1 MVPHANLH
9 GRRIAKAKV
18 DADIEGLD
26 ALLDPLDDSRD
37 KLGNNAPASSADWSG
52 EGVAELV
59 AKDLDLLLDSSADK
73 KFLDVGDDALAHLA
87 ENAIPNLDN
96 VVWLPGLDN
105 ALAET
110 KLDADIEADKT
121 LLEPL
126 HDEWD
131 ALGDRSLADGADW
144 SWKSSAKLVDEHLD
158 LLLDRAADHELSN
171 IVDSSLAHG
180 AGKIVPPGV
189 WAAGHLG
196 AAETDLGAD
205 VNGLKT
211 LLEPLHDLRDVG
223 AGDDVAD
230 SADWDWEER
239 AGSLDKGNNL
249 RLDKGGVE
257 SSLDNADDL
266 LAAVAHAVGR
276 LWHPDVGEGDLL
288 GSLGSIAKAK
298 LDADVEN
305 LDLLLEPAHDD
316 WDELRN
322 GGNADGA
329 DWGWELLAGNL
340 DKSDD
345 FLLGLLVDK
354 ELLDVLDHGLAH
366 VAGDAGVLLADPDG
380 HPGWELPLDSLLV
393 EAWG

>member
-9 GRRIAKAKV
+9 GRRIAKAKP
-18 DADIEGLD
+18 DADIKGLD
-26 ALLDPLDDSRD
+26 ALLDPLDDGWD
-37 KLGNNAPASSADWSG
+37 KLGNNAPASSADWGG

-59 AKDLDLLLDSSADK
+59 AKKLDLLLDSGADK
-73 KFLDVGDDALAHLA
+73 KLLDVGDDTLAHLA
-87 ENAIPNLDN
+87 ENAILNLDN
-96 VVWLPGLDN
+96 VMWLPGLDN

-131 ALGDRSLADGADW
+131 ALGDRGFADGADW
-144 SWKSSAKLVDEHLD
+144 SWESGAEFVDEHLD
-158 LLLDRAADHELSN
+158 LLLNSAADHELSN
-171 IVDSSLAHG
+171 VVDSSLAHA
-180 AGKIVPPGV
+180 AGEVVPLGV

-196 AAETDLGAD
+196 AAEADLGAD

-230 SADWDWEER
+230 SADWDWKEG
-239 AGSLDKGNNL
+239 ASSLDKGNNL
-249 RLDKGGVE
+249 GLNKSGVE
-257 SSLDNADDL
+257 SSLDNADNV
-266 LAAVAHAVGR
+266 LAAVAHAVGW
-276 LWHPDVGEGDLL
+276 LWHPDVGEGDLP
-288 GSLGSIAKAK
+288 GGLGSIAKTK

-305 LDLLLEPAHDD
+305 LDFLLEPAHDD
-316 WDELRN
+316 WNELGN

-345 FLLGLLVDK
+345 FLLSLLVDK

-366 VAGDAGVLLADPDG
+366 VAGNAGILLADPDG
-380 HPGWELPLDSLLV
+380 HLGWELPLDSLLV